1 MEPCH
6 MFANHF
12 IDPPMELK
20 NIVLREVM
28 WEKDFRSGTKVLR
41 R

>member
-20 NIVLREVM
+20 NSFKRGHVGEG
-28 WEKDFRSGTKVLR
+28 F
-41 R
+41 